1 MLEMKQ
7 KPRRDA
13 YKVLKGLA
21 LTSAPSRVSLVAAQ
35 VDNILSW
42 KEGLGCLPG
51 PNPMSGLQAFIYK
64 LVTNAELKLFSI

>member
-21 LTSAPSRVSLVAAQ
+21 LISALSRVRLVAAQ
-35 VDNILSW
+35 VDNILS
-42 KEGLGCLPG
+42 
-51 PNPMSGLQAFIYK
+51 
-64 LVTNAELKLFSI
+64 